1 MATTKYIVDNQ
12 AGQTIEGEPILK
24 PYKIYTSLVT
34 QSGGNDN
41 YDQSS
46 EDLLIGRTYLID
58 NNDGNADWT
67 NVGAP
72 NNNLGTYFVATGTTP
87 NAWGNGTLQY
97 NTGAPVVTVL
107 ENTIGNIWFTYNST
121 GQYYINSNGLFT
133 INKTI
138 SYISPNFVYESF
150 DLPYITHTNVSANED
165 IIVLKSFDNITP
177 SNNIIGFIGQY
188 YLEIRVYN

>member
-1 MATTKYIVDNQ
+1 MATIHTNYL
-12 AGQTIEGEPILK
+12 T
-24 PYKIYTSLVT
+24 
-34 QSGGNDN
+34 GND
-41 YDQSS
+41 
-46 EDLLIGRTYLID
+46 
-58 NNDGNADWT
+58 
-67 NVGAP
+67 
-72 NNNLGTYFVATGTTP
+72 TT
-87 NAWGNGTLQY
+87 GNGTIVTPYKTINKAMTVGANNDEIRVAGSTFTALSGTITATSNGSTTWNTSVNQTGILNYTDSLQLIY
-97 NTGAPVVTVL
+97 NGGAPVVTVL